1 VLTCTEV
8 ERVVG
13 SNLKLARNRI
23 HHISIKKTG
32 ASAEP
37 TLALLGNMVLKGF
50 KSLKVLFFI
59 C

>member
-37 TLALLGNMVLKGF
+37 TLALLGNTVLK
-50 KSLKVLFFI
+50 V
-59 C
+59 